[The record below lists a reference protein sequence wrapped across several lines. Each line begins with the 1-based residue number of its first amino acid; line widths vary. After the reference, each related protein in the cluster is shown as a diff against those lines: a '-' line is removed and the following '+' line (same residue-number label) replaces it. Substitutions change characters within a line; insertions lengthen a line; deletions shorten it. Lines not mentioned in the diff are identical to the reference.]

1 MPYGNERET
10 SLPITFHLTGEDAIT
25 QNSHW
30 RREFGFYYLVDGV
43 ETIWDL
49 DGGTISGAYMNIKAT
64 YDGPVILALYSAYGN
79 LILADGSD
87 GYSVAMELSQTDT
100 NSLDDW
106 GLGVYD
112 LYILDSGRQIR
123 LLQGNVA
130 LNRNVT

>member
-1 MPYGNERET
+1 MPFAKTAEI
-10 SLPITFHLTGEDAIT
+10 SLPVTFHLTGEDAIT

-30 RREFGFYYLVDGV
+30 RREFGFYYDVDGT
-43 ETIWDL
+43 ETLWEL
-49 DGGTISGAYMNIKAT
+49 AGTISGAYMNIKQT

-79 LILADGSD
+79 LIAGDDDDGWSI
-87 GYSVAMELSQTDT
+87 AMELSQTDT

-112 LYILDSGRQIR
+112 LYIIDSGRHIR
-123 LLQGNVA
+123 LLQGNVS